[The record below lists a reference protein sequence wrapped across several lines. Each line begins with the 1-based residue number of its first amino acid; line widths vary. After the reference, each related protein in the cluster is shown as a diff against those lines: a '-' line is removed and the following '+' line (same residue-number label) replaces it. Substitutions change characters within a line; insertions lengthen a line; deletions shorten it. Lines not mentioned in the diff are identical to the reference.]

1 MGVPKWRLV
10 YLNKTKMAYFLD
22 TIKKIFTLK
31 RTRATLYMAV
41 ILWLAVATQMFIN
54 RVFHE
59 DFQITEAFVKT
70 NAEEMQSSIEV
81 AAEYDEGFL
90 SEADK
95 KNVIQSL
102 ADAIGLKIDREI
114 SVEKDDSRSE
124 YYFIKKAKQASS
136 EIKVISMEQ
145 EDGASVRMKHYIIV
159 RLSIYKS
166 IESIDRYKK
175 IIEDTLTKLGV
186 KYKQITMQFEGNFDG
201 LLSAE
206 MKERIAASLVSEL
219 QGKIALK
226 YNEGDIYTVYA
237 YTGLINEYIMSGESK
252 INIQIAMTY
261 NAITDKTK
269 VTMATPILNQ
279 SW

>member
-145 EDGASVRMKHYIIV
+145 EDGASIRMKHYIIV

-206 MKERIAASLVSEL
+206 VKERIAASLVNEL
-219 QGKIALK
+219 QGEIAQE
-226 YNEGDIYTVYA
+226 YDEGDIYTVYA
-237 YTGLINEYIMSGESK
+237 YT
-252 INIQIAMTY
+252 
-261 NAITDKTK
+261 D
-269 VTMATPILNQ
+269 
-279 SW
+279 